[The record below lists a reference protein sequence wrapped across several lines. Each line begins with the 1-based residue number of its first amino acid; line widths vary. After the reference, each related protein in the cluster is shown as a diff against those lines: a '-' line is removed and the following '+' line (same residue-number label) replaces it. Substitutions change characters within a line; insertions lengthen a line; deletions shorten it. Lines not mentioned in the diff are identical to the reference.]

1 MKVLVTGASGF
12 TGSFTVQA
20 LLEKKINVRC
30 FVRRS
35 SCLDFIPKA
44 KVEIVFGDLGRSETL
59 QEALRG
65 TDAIVNIA
73 SLGFGH
79 APKIVSAIRRAGIK
93 RCLFIST
100 TAIFTQ
106 LNAASKGVR
115 MAAERTITESGLD
128 YTILRPTMIYGSSRD
143 RNIWHLI
150 RYLDKFSI
158 IPVFGSGN
166 NLQQPV
172 YVGDV
177 AQAITLALLTEVTHG
192 KSYNIAGANPIT
204 YNEMI
209 DTVSTLLGR
218 KINKIHLPVKP
229 VTLGLCFME
238 KAGVTFPIKT
248 EQVLRLN
255 EDKSFDYSNAISDFG
270 YQPRTFQEGV
280 RLELDELRNCSN
292 GCDKFILK

>member
-1 MKVLVTGASGF
+1 VKVLVTGASGF
-12 TGSFTVQA
+12 AGSFTVQA

-35 SCLDFIPKA
+35 SCLNFIPTT
-44 KVEIVFGDLGRSETL
+44 KVEIAFGDLRRSETL

-73 SLGFGH
+73 SLAFGH
-79 APKIVSAIRRAGIK
+79 APGIVSAIRRAGIK

-115 MAAERTITESGLD
+115 MAAEQKIVESGLD

-143 RNIWHLI
+143 RNIWRLI
-150 RYLDKFSI
+150 RYLDKFPI
-158 IPVFGSGN
+158 IPIFGSGN

-177 AQAITLALLTEVTHG
+177 AQGITKALLTEVTHG
-192 KSYNIAGANPIT
+192 KSYNIAGAIPIT

-209 DTVSTLLGR
+209 DTVSALLGR

-229 VTLGLCFME
+229 VTLGLSFME

-255 EDKSFDYSNAISDFG
+255 EDKNFDYSNATRDFG
-270 YQPRTFQEGV
+270 YQPRTFRDGV
-280 RLELDELRNCSN
+280 RLELGELRHCFE
-292 GCDKFILK
+292 GCEKFILK

>member
-20 LLEKKINVRC
+20 LLEKKIDVRC
-30 FVRRS
+30 FVRCS
-35 SCLDFIPKA
+35 SSLNFIPTA
-44 KVEIVFGDLGRSETL
+44 KVEIAFGDLNRPETL
-59 QEALRG
+59 EKALHG
-65 TDAIVNIA
+65 MDAIVNIA

-79 APKIVSAIRRAGIK
+79 APKIVSAIKQAGVK

-106 LNAASKGVR
+106 LDAASKGVR
-115 MAAERTITESGLD
+115 LAAERTIVQSGLD

-143 RNIWHLI
+143 RNIWRLI
-150 RYLDKFSI
+150 KYLDKFPI
-158 IPVFGSGN
+158 IPIFGSGN

-177 AQAITLALLTEVTHG
+177 AQAITKSLQSEVTFG
-192 KSYNIAGANPIT
+192 ESYNIAGANPLT

-209 DTVSTLLGR
+209 DTVSALLGR
-218 KINKIHLPVKP
+218 KTNKIHLPMKP
-229 VTLGLCFME
+229 VMFGLSFME

-255 EDKSFDYSNAISDFG
+255 EDKCFDYSMASYDFG
-270 YQPRTFQEGV
+270 FKPRTFLDGV
-280 RLELDELRNCSN
+280 RLELEELRNCSDEH
-292 GCDKFILK
+292 DKFILK

>member
-1 MKVLVTGASGF
+1 M
-12 TGSFTVQA
+12 
-20 LLEKKINVRC
+20 
-30 FVRRS
+30 
-35 SCLDFIPKA
+35 
-44 KVEIVFGDLGRSETL
+44 EIAFGDLGRSETL

-79 APKIVSAIRRAGIK
+79 APEIVSAIRRAGIK

-115 MAAERTITESGLD
+115 MAAERTIVESGLD

-143 RNIWHLI
+143 RNIWRLI
-150 RYLDKFSI
+150 RYLDKFPI
-158 IPVFGSGN
+158 IPIFGSGN

-177 AQAITLALLTEVTHG
+177 AQAITKALLTEVTHG

-209 DTVSTLLGR
+209 DTVSALLGR

-229 VTLGLCFME
+229 VTLGLSFME
-238 KAGVTFPIKT
+238 KAWVKFPIKT

-255 EDKSFDYSNAISDFG
+255 EDKNFDYSNAICDFG
-270 YQPRTFQEGV
+270 YKPRTFRDGV
-280 RLELDELRNCSN
+280 RLVLDELRNCSD
-292 GCDKFILK
+292 GYDKIILK

>member
-12 TGSFTVQA
+12 TGSFAVQA

-30 FVRRS
+30 FVRHS
-35 SCLDFIPKA
+35 SCLNLIPTE
-44 KVEIVFGDLGRSETL
+44 KVEIVFGDIDRSETL
-59 QEALRG
+59 QKALRDR
-65 TDAIVNIA
+65 DAIVNIA

-79 APKIVSAIRRAGIK
+79 ATKIVSAIRRAGIK

-115 MAAERTITESGLD
+115 MAAEKTIVESGLD

-143 RNIWHLI
+143 RNIWRLI
-150 RYLDKFSI
+150 KYLDKFPI
-158 IPVFGSGN
+158 IPICGSGN

-177 AQAITLALLTEVTHG
+177 AEAVTKALLTETTCR
-192 KSYNIAGANPIT
+192 KSYNIAGANPLTFNQI
-204 YNEMI
+204 I
-209 DTVSTLLGR
+209 DTVSALLGR
-218 KINKIHLPVKP
+218 KIKKIYLPLKP
-229 VTLGLCFME
+229 VILALSLME
-238 KAGVTFPIKT
+238 RVGVIFPIKK

-255 EDKSFDYSNAISDFG
+255 EDKCFDYSKAIRDFG
-270 YQPRTFQEGV
+270 YQPRTFRDGV
-280 RLELDELRNCSN
+280 LLEIDELRNSSH
-292 GCDKFILK
+292 GHEKSVLK